1 MAKRVTALGVVFVL
15 FGLWVAVFP
24 EQLVSMADWESRGGL
39 NLAASMRVITGL
51 VLMAVAPVTR
61 YPKGLRIFGTLI
73 LLAGLVLFFVPLEF
87 WAGLMRFW
95 LVEQLPAYRV
105 GAAIV
110 GVLLGAFL
118 IHASLP
124 RRPAA

>member
-1 MAKRVTALGVVFVL
+1 MAKLVTALGVVFVL

-51 VLMAVAPVTR
+51 VLMAAAPVTR

-73 LLAGLVLFFVPLEF
+73 LLAGLVLFLVPLEF
-87 WAGLMRFW
+87 WAGLMQFW
-95 LVEQLPAYRV
+95 LIEQLPAYRV
-105 GAAIV
+105 GAAMV
-110 GVLLGAFL
+110 GVPLGAFL
-118 IHASLP
+118 THASLP

>member
-1 MAKRVTALGVVFVL
+1 MAKLVTVLGVVFVL
-15 FGLWVAVFP
+15 VGLWVAVLP
-24 EQLVSMADWESRGGL
+24 EQLVSMVDWESRSGL
-39 NLAASMRVITGL
+39 NLAASTRVITGL
-51 VLMAVAPVTR
+51 VLMALAPVTR
-61 YPKGLRIFGTLI
+61 YPKGLRIFGALI
-73 LLAGLVLFFVPLEF
+73 LLVGLVLFFVPLET

-105 GAAIV
+105 GGAMV

-118 IHASLP
+118 IYASLP